1 MFKSTKT
8 GFIIRGIAFTTL
20 GLLCLI
26 SKATTSDTLPL
37 AAGLALLVSGIVFFI
52 MRLKSFIKGFET
64 MRLSLALLMIV
75 MGGLIS
81 LARQDIVVAVLGV
94 FVIFEGLDFIL
105 NAIKFARAKA
115 QAWWVMLVVGL
126 AVVGLG
132 TATFVLVPGPDAAIG
147 NNINWFLSLGFV
159 CIGICCFVGLSGVDA
174 LEKFFEEKR
183 NSGKSDSKVDYVEA
197 EVVS

>member
-26 SKATTSDTLPL
+26 SKATASDTLPL

-52 MRLKSFIKGFET
+52 MRLKSFVKGFET

-81 LARQDIVVAVLGV
+81 LARKDIVIAVLGV

-105 NAIKFARAKA
+105 NSIKFARAKA
-115 QAWWVMLVVGL
+115 STWWIMLVAGL
-126 AVVGLG
+126 AIVGLG
-132 TATFVLVPGPDAAIG
+132 IATFIKVPGPGQTIG

-159 CIGICCFVGLSGVDA
+159 CIGICCFVGLSGVEA
-174 LEKFFEEKR
+174 LEKFFEEKH
-183 NSGKSDSKVDYVEA
+183 NGGKSDSKVDYVEA
-197 EVVS
+197 EVVN